1 MTDPLL
7 ITLAD
12 ALANLLVSIDMTDDE
27 DVDPDVCVPWF
38 EDVAHKLSRLPADDR
53 HRLAQVIQEVADRE
67 PDTRRRAALLETP
80 DYLRLEDPDAE

>member
-12 ALANLLVSIDMTDDE
+12 ALANLMVSIDMTDDD

-38 EDVAHKLSRLPADDR
+38 EDVAHKLSQLSADDR
-53 HRLAQVIQEVADRE
+53 HRLAQVIREVADRE
-67 PDTRRRAALLETP
+67 PDAQRQAALLETP
-80 DYLRLEDPDAE
+80 DHLGLEDPDDE

>member
-12 ALANLLVSIDMTDDE
+12 ALANLMISIDMTDDE

-38 EDVAHKLSRLPADDR
+38 EDVAHTLNKLSVDDR
-53 HRLAQVIQEVADRE
+53 RRLAQVIRDVANRE
-67 PDTRRRAALLETP
+67 SDTQRRTALLATP
-80 DYLRLEDPDAE
+80 HNLFLEDADGE